1 MQRVCLGKL
10 KANGEFITVFTLFK
24 RLPNFVSNA
33 YLGVLLTFYK
43 EQSTVLIIN
52 LLQKGIMYDY
62 LQVWKLYILFY
73 ISFC

>member
-1 MQRVCLGKL
+1 MQRVYLGKL
-10 KANGEFITVFTLFK
+10 KANGEVITVFTLFK